1 MRSAATVAV
10 RCPSRSSALA
20 HGTGEKLASEP
31 RREGLPAM
39 LIVILY
45 IAHTLALGGWF
56 GAQIYSVLIVQRH
69 PAQDEDPEY
78 YEDFTTRM
86 AHGTRYTLLAV
97 IGVMLP
103 TWVLLVILR
112 AVDDVELGAA
122 WLWLVAIK
130 SAAIL
135 ATIGLFAFL
144 SWHVWP
150 QRIFALRHELPA
162 VRRRF
167 FGLSLGILAAA
178 GVALAVG
185 IVEQS
190 MGSFLSSGM

>member
-1 MRSAATVAV
+1 MF
-10 RCPSRSSALA
+10 
-20 HGTGEKLASEP
+20 
-31 RREGLPAM
+31 
-39 LIVILY
+39 IVILY
-45 IAHTLALGGWF
+45 VAHTLALGGWF

-78 YEDFTTRM
+78 FEDFATRM
-86 AHGTRYTLLAV
+86 AHGTRYILLAV

-112 AVDDVELGAA
+112 AGGNVELGAA
-122 WLWLVAIK
+122 WAWLVAVK

-135 ATIGLFAFL
+135 ATIGLFVYL

-150 QRIFALRHELPA
+150 QRIFALRDELPA

-167 FGLSLGILAAA
+167 FRLSVGILSAS
-178 GVALAVG
+178 GLALAVG

-190 MGSFLSSGM
+190 MGSFLSGT